1 MNELLEIMVS
11 YGRYKAALEMLAD
24 EINSD
29 SRYYFANESTTKAAF
44 KVAGIEL
51 KEKDPTTTKQ

>member
-11 YGRYKAALEMLAD
+11 YGRYKAALEILAD

-29 SRYYFANESTTKAAF
+29 SRYYFASETTTIAAF

>member
-1 MNELLEIMVS
+1 MNELIEIITN

-29 SRYYFANESTTKAAF
+29 PKFYFASEVTTRAAF
-44 KVAGIEL
+44 NVAGIEL